1 MSPSVKAMRERITNQ
16 KRKNNTKKDTYVVPV
31 ELCDGVEALVRT
43 NGRKV
48 FKDEIKA
55 YLKDMFN
62 NFNEY
67 NPVKGSIIK
76 LSTLCDFDYDLL
88 YEDSIQLVRNDIQI
102 EEKIFAL
109 V

>member
-1 MSPSVKAMRERITNQ
+1 MSPSVKLMKERINNQ
-16 KRKNNTKKDTYVVPV
+16 KRKSNVKKDTHIVPV
-31 ELCDGVEALVRT
+31 ELYEGVEALVRT

-48 FKDEIKA
+48 FKDELKA
-55 YLKDMFN
+55 YLNDIFN
-62 NFNEY
+62 NINEY

-76 LSTLCDFDYDLL
+76 LSTFCDFDYDLL
-88 YEDSIQLVRNDIQI
+88 YEDSIMLTRENSLI